1 MGNTKR
7 EKCAEA
13 GREVRRIQ
21 REYLREVAREMKE
34 ALSMALIQ
42 IKLDNDERKA
52 PEELRK
58 TEISVRCAI
67 DKARRL
73 GL

>member
-1 MGNTKR
+1 MNKKR

-34 ALSMALIQ
+34 ALEGILKHLDIDKEP
-42 IKLDNDERKA
+42 IKNGVGVWSEARKA
-52 PEELRK
+52 
-58 TEISVRCAI
+58 IA
-67 DKARRL
+67 KARRL

>member
-1 MGNTKR
+1 MKNTKR
-7 EKCAEA
+7 EKAVEA

-34 ALSMALIQ
+34 ALEAML
-42 IKLDNDERKA
+42 EA
-52 PEELRK
+52 PEPCKWHAQALARE
-58 TEISVRCAI
+58 AI
-67 DKARRL
+67 AKARRL